1 VRLTLH
7 LALLFEDLVCAD
19 QGRGV
24 GASGELFMVIGK
36 NNILFLYF
44 FFTLFLYFIRERECV
59 VFPLCL
65 YGGSEKNKRPG
76 QNSTRK
82 RHSGATRRLLSKKQ
96 GKKRRLSGGPQGD
109 NAVSLLEEFVH

>member
-44 FFTLFLYFIRERECV
+44 FFTLFLYFFRERECV
-59 VFPLCL
+59 VFPFVCMAAAKKTKDLAKTAL
-65 YGGSEKNKRPG
+65 EKDTLGPLVVCSPKNRV
-76 QNSTRK
+76 
-82 RHSGATRRLLSKKQ
+82 
-96 GKKRRLSGGPQGD
+96 KKRRFSGGPQGD
-109 NAVSLLEEFVH
+109 NAVSLLEELVH